1 MAAQEFKLTASDGLE
16 LFCYKIIPKKVDAVL
31 LILHGS
37 IEHAKRYFDLGEY
50 LEKDGIAV
58 YTFDQRGHGQTAADD
73 KDVAYFSDKPKGW
86 YQSID
91 DIVKMVSLIR
101 KEQPGKTL
109 TVFGHSMGSFLLR
122 TLMALHPNSLDKAII
137 CGTADTPK
145 VLLGFGRMLS
155 GVTAAFMGRRHRSKM
170 IHGLVYGALN
180 SRINDPRTPYD
191 FITSDE
197 KIVDQYIADPRCG
210 NLVTVEYAKEMLR
223 GLDFIGRE
231 STYAMVKKD
240 LPVFIV
246 SGAEDPL
253 AGTNRADF
261 DRVVIGYKTAG
272 LTDLTVK
279 VYPAM
284 RHEIINEIGKEEVY
298 EDIKNFVLK

>member
-1 MAAQEFKLTASDGLE
+1 MG
-16 LFCYKIIPKKVDAVL
+16 
-31 LILHGS
+31 G
-37 IEHAKRYFDLGEY
+37 Y
-50 LEKDGIAV
+50 LEKNDIAV
-58 YTFDQRGHGQTAADD
+58 YTFDQRGHGQTAADE

-86 YQSID
+86 YQSVD
-91 DIVKMVSLIR
+91 DIDKMVNLIR
-101 KEQPGKTL
+101 KEQPGKPL
-109 TVFGHSMGSFLLR
+109 TIFGHSMGSFLLR
-122 TLMALHPNSLDKAII
+122 TYMAMHPDSLDKAII

-145 VLLGFGRMLS
+145 ALLGFGRLLS
-155 GVTAAFMGRRHRSKM
+155 GTINAVMGRRHRSKL

-180 SRINDPRTPYD
+180 NRVKNPRTDYD

-210 NLVTVEYAKEMLR
+210 NRVTVEYAKEMLR
-223 GLDFIGRE
+223 GLDFIGKVE
-231 STYAMVKKD
+231 TYNKVRKN

-261 DRVVIGYKTAG
+261 DRVVIGYQNAG
-272 LTDLTVK
+272 LSNLSVK

-284 RHEIINEIGKEEVY
+284 RHEIVNEIGKEEVY
-298 EDIKNFVLK
+298 EDIKDFVLK